1 MDFSEVT
8 EEDGYDG
15 LDIPRPWEVPTVEAQ
30 QACDRAYRLA
40 LVWCQ
45 YVGQEERLDS
55 GIICDIVADLL
66 VMAEAQY
73 GDTAERVA
81 GRALL
86 NARAELDGDD
96 LTTPAV
102 QSN

>member
-15 LDIPRPWEVPTVEAQ
+15 LDIPRPRVLPTVEAIR
-30 QACDRAYRLA
+30 ACDRAYRLA

-45 YVGQEERLDS
+45 YAGHDEAIDS
-55 GIICDIVADLL
+55 GVVGDIVADLL
-66 VMAEAQY
+66 VMVEAQY
-73 GDTAERVA
+73 DGTAERVA

-102 QSN
+102 